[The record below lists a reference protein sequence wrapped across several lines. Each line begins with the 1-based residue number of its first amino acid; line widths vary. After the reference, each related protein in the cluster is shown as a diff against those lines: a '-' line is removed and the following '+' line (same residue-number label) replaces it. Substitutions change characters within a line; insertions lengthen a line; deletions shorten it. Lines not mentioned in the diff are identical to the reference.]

1 VLVSLSFWFK
11 ETMPCQIA
19 AIFFQ
24 KTNDTYRLR
33 IFLSSDL
40 VDTRRGKKL
49 NPRPYFI
56 FSACIFECEGLFWL
70 SPFWYK
76 FCTNETLFIKRL
88 DPYSSQSATLNQE
101 VIALIDTE
109 GLTKK
114 FGDLTAVENLTLH
127 VDDGEVF
134 GFLGP
139 NGAGK
144 TTTIRMLCCLI
155 SKTSGNATI
164 GGYEIGKKADSLKI
178 RKIIGLV
185 PDNVGL
191 TEHLSAYD
199 NLDFYGKIFDCTD
212 AKRKAN
218 IKRFLD
224 MLGLW
229 EKRNVLAGAFSKG
242 MKQKLAVARALIH
255 DPQILFLD
263 EPTANLDPESAKTV
277 RDFILELKKEKKTI
291 FLNTHNL
298 YEAQRICDRIGILNT
313 QLRATGTPADLE
325 QKVKGRKT
333 VITLAQINDKILSAV
348 KKLSLKNLIN
358 EGNQVSFDVT
368 DPDKENGAV
377 VDAIVLAGGHVNT
390 VNLVGSTLEDVYLK
404 IMSESA

>member
-1 VLVSLSFWFK
+1 
-11 ETMPCQIA
+11 M
-19 AIFFQ
+19 
-24 KTNDTYRLR
+24 
-33 IFLSSDL
+33 
-40 VDTRRGKKL
+40 
-49 NPRPYFI
+49 
-56 FSACIFECEGLFWL
+56 
-70 SPFWYK
+70 
-76 FCTNETLFIKRL
+76 
-88 DPYSSQSATLNQE
+88 
-101 VIALIDTE
+101 IDTE

-114 FGDLTAVENLTLH
+114 FGDLTAVDNVTLH

-164 GGYEIGKKADSLKI
+164 GGYDIDKKADSLKI

-212 AKRKAN
+212 AERKAN
-218 IKRFLD
+218 IKRFLE

-229 EKRNVLAGAFSKG
+229 DKRNILAGTFSKG

-325 QKVKGRKT
+325 QKVRGRKT

-348 KKLSLKNLIN
+348 KKLSLKNLTS
-358 EGNQVSFDVT
+358 EGNQVSFYVT

-377 VDAIVLAGGHVNT
+377 VEAIVRAGGHVNT
-390 VNLVGSTLEDVYLK
+390 VNVVGSTLEDVYLQ
-404 IMSESA
+404 IVRESA